1 MDITT
6 NELKTMK
13 AKQLRRLVQEA
24 IKEVLNEDADTD
36 AKNAELNAIDKQI
49 LALNTKKT
57 NIASGKDSIPEGPRT
72 GPTSVKQY
80 KLVQGKGAELSN
92 IKLSPKVRDY
102 ILKNPDNINI
112 EDLAKFASFPLATA
126 NSFLN
131 GLKNAEIIV
140 SKDTLAETDIDEM
153 ARIAKGFKVKDGN
166 IDTTQFAGKKVSG
179 VALSDIIDY
188 IKANPGT
195 EKAQLQQ
202 HFGFVRPQI
211 TNALVNGLMDA
222 GVLVKLGV
230 GGEEEAPVAP
240 GETAPTQ
247 ASEPEDMFMGSGE
260 NPLSMYFDKEPNND
274 GSEDF
279 NNDEEPSAGE
289 IEPQFQATSGLSDE
303 DYDAFDKYSTLKQ
316 RLDATRSN
324 ILKMRRSPRAAGD
337 IADKPSSEL
346 QRLRDFKASLETRI
360 DALVKSS
367 PYLQAKLGKE
377 APVAPVVEPEETEEP
392 EPLDEWTIN
401 KMQFYAGIRK

>member
-6 NELKTMK
+6 NEVKTMK

-24 IKEVLNEDADTD
+24 IKEVLNEDAAADK
-36 AKNAELNAIDKQI
+36 AAIDAEKLAVDRKV
-49 LALNTKKT
+49 LALQQKKQ
-57 NIASGKDSIPEGPRT
+57 E
-72 GPTSVKQY
+72 
-80 KLVQGKGAELSN
+80 
-92 IKLSPKVRDY
+92 
-102 ILKNPDNINI
+102 
-112 EDLAKFASFPLATA
+112 LAKDTS
-126 NSFLN
+126 
-131 GLKNAEIIV
+131 
-140 SKDTLAETDIDEM
+140 TLAETDIDEM
-153 ARIAKGFKVKDGN
+153 ARIAKGFKVKNDEL
-166 IDTTQFAGKKVSG
+166 DTTQFAGKKVSG

-195 EKAQLQQ
+195 EKAQLQKQ
-202 HFGFVRPQI
+202 FGFVRPQI
-211 TNALVNGLMDA
+211 TNALVNGLLDA
-222 GVLVKLGV
+222 GVLVKLGA

-247 ASEPEDMFMGSGE
+247 ATEPEDMFMGSGE
-260 NPLSMYFDKEPNND
+260 NPLSMYFDDKPNAD

-279 NNDEEPSAGE
+279 NAEEEPSADE
-289 IEPQFQATSGLSDE
+289 IEPQFKSTPSMSDE

-316 RLDATRSN
+316 RLDATKSN
-324 ILKMRRSPRAAGD
+324 ILKMRRSPKSPGD

-377 APVAPVVEPEETEEP
+377 APASPVIEPEETEEP

-401 KMQFYAGIRK
+401 KMQYYAGIKK

>member
-24 IKEVLNEDADTD
+24 IKEVLMEDEAADKAAID
-36 AKNAELNAIDKQI
+36 AEKVAIDKKL
-49 LALNTKKT
+49 LALQQKKREL
-57 NIASGKDSIPEGPRT
+57 AED
-72 GPTSVKQY
+72 TS
-80 KLVQGKGAELSN
+80 
-92 IKLSPKVRDY
+92 
-102 ILKNPDNINI
+102 
-112 EDLAKFASFPLATA
+112 
-126 NSFLN
+126 
-131 GLKNAEIIV
+131 
-140 SKDTLAETDIDEM
+140 TLAEIDIDEM
-153 ARIAKGFKVKDGN
+153 ARIAKGFKVKNDS

-188 IKANPGT
+188 IKTNPGT
-195 EKAQLQQ
+195 EKAQLQKQ
-202 HFGFVRPQI
+202 FGFVRPQI

-222 GVLVKLGV
+222 GVLVKLGA

-247 ASEPEDMFMGSGE
+247 ATEPEDLFMGGGE
-260 NPLSMYFDKEPNND
+260 NPLAMYFDDKPNAD

-279 NNDEEPSAGE
+279 NAEEEPEAGE
-289 IEPQFQATSGLSDE
+289 MEPQFKSTPSMSDE

-346 QRLRDFKASLETRI
+346 QRLRDFKASLEDRI
-360 DALVKSS
+360 DALVQSS

-377 APVAPVVEPEETEEP
+377 APVAPVIEPEETEET

>member
-1 MDITT
+1 
-6 NELKTMK
+6 
-13 AKQLRRLVQEA
+13 
-24 IKEVLNEDADTD
+24 
-36 AKNAELNAIDKQI
+36 
-49 LALNTKKT
+49 
-57 NIASGKDSIPEGPRT
+57 
-72 GPTSVKQY
+72 
-80 KLVQGKGAELSN
+80 
-92 IKLSPKVRDY
+92 
-102 ILKNPDNINI
+102 
-112 EDLAKFASFPLATA
+112 
-126 NSFLN
+126 
-131 GLKNAEIIV
+131 
-140 SKDTLAETDIDEM
+140 
-153 ARIAKGFKVKDGN
+153 
-166 IDTTQFAGKKVSG
+166 
-179 VALSDIIDY
+179 
-188 IKANPGT
+188 
-195 EKAQLQQ
+195 
-202 HFGFVRPQI
+202 
-211 TNALVNGLMDA
+211 MDA
-222 GVLVKLGV
+222 GVLVKLGA